1 MSTRFKTTIKCSGCV
16 DAVAPFLNET
26 VGEGKWNVDLQSQ
39 PKILTVNTEINDKQ
53 VIEAMNK
60 AGYKAEPVR

>member
-1 MSTRFKTTIKCSGCV
+1 V